1 MPPGRLLPARPTRV
15 APYIYTAEEIRALLE
30 AAGMLKPELRAETFR
45 TLIGLMAATGI
56 RTGEAIGLDIA
67 SLDQD
72 AHTLTVTGKYGKI
85 RMLPLHP
92 TVVDALTDYLRQ
104 RDRLLPA
111 ATCPALLISSNG
123 ARLRPSTVHPT
134 FRGLTRQ
141 AGLKPVSSSCRP
153 RLHDL
158 RHTFAVS
165 TMLDAY
171 RSGDDP
177 AAVLPVLSTWLGHTE
192 PRDTYWY
199 LTGTAELLAAA
210 TARLETRRAHAT
222 NEARIMTPLAP
233 ILQAFFTTR
242 LTDQYGASP
251 HTVAAYRDTWRLL
264 LRYAEQHDPDRTGR
278 LDLSQLD
285 SNLIS
290 GFLAHL
296 ETERG
301 NSVTTRNAR
310 LAAVHSLFSYAAYHH
325 PEHAATI
332 SRVLAIPAKRAHR
345 TDITY
350 LDPSEVTA
358 LLAAPDRTTPAGRRD
373 HALIQ
378 VAVTTGMRVSEL
390 TGLQIGDVH
399 LGTAAARRLPRKGP
413 QGPHHTP

>member
-1 MPPGRLLPARPTRV
+1 MTTGSEELQHLQGLVEDYLTVRRALGYKLDGAESILGRFLDYLHDHDAHALTVQHALEFATASPASPRTQALRLSAIRCFARWASCQDPDIEVPPGRLLPARPTRV
-15 APYIYTAEEIRALLE
+15 APYIYTVEEIRALLE

-92 TVVDALTDYLRQ
+92 TVVDALTSYLRQ

-111 ATCPALLISSNG
+111 ATCPALLISSTG

-153 RLHDL
+153 RPHDL

-171 RSGDDP
+171 RSGGDP
-177 AAVLPVLSTWLGHTE
+177 AVVLPILSTWMGHTE

-199 LTGTAELLAAA
+199 LSGTAELLGAA
-210 TARLETRRAHAT
+210 T
-222 NEARIMTPLAP
+222 
-233 ILQAFFTTR
+233 
-242 LTDQYGASP
+242 
-251 HTVAAYRDTWRLL
+251 
-264 LRYAEQHDPDRTGR
+264 
-278 LDLSQLD
+278 
-285 SNLIS
+285 
-290 GFLAHL
+290 
-296 ETERG
+296 ER
-301 NSVTTRNAR
+301 
-310 LAAVHSLFSYAAYHH
+310 
-325 PEHAATI
+325 
-332 SRVLAIPAKRAHR
+332 
-345 TDITY
+345 
-350 LDPSEVTA
+350 
-358 LLAAPDRTTPAGRRD
+358 
-373 HALIQ
+373 
-378 VAVTTGMRVSEL
+378 
-390 TGLQIGDVH
+390 
-399 LGTAAARRLPRKGP
+399 
-413 QGPHHTP
+413 